1 MAALRDAGLR
11 MSLSALQ
18 RNVIP
23 DALLRWGVRKLL
35 EGRLREITRPTLEAQ
50 MQELLAF
57 VQCTSQCRVGSVEAD
72 ANRGA
77 HRGRKRA
84 ALRGSHGVLPTSFRK
99 APQIQVRPSVRPI
112 SLRSPT
118 PLPSNNWLEK
128 SSNSVFFSV
137 CSSAYFPKKSSSLDE
152 AEEAMFALYAE
163 RAQLQ
168 DGQSVLDVGCGW
180 GSLSMYIA
188 EKYPN
193 STVTGV
199 SNSDTQ
205 KAFIAEEC
213 R

>member
-1 MAALRDAGLR
+1 VGRAQAAGRAPAGDHQAHAGSADAGASR
-11 MSLSALQ
+11 VRPMYVSMSS
-18 RNVIP
+18 
-23 DALLRWGVRKLL
+23 LLRVQPLL
-35 EGRLREITRPTLEAQ
+35 DPRPHREGSLTR
-50 MQELLAF
+50 
-57 VQCTSQCRVGSVEAD
+57 SRVGSVEAD